1 MIVAPLFEGIDQ
13 VFLEVAQA
21 LLPLLIFFG
30 VFQVLLLKLPRVY
43 VINLVRGILI
53 AAFGM
58 VLFLQGVNV
67 AFLPAG
73 RAIGEAVSGFGHLW
87 LLIPFGFLL
96 GLLATYAEPAVRVLG
111 YQVAESSSGYIKESL
126 IVYTLSVAVA
136 ISVALGMARLV
147 YGIPLLYIIIPGYLL
162 VIVLLLFTDRDF
174 VGIAFDSGGVA
185 TGPMAVTFLLSLA
198 VGVAA
203 GIEGRNPVIDGFG
216 LIALIALAPIL
227 SVLMLGIL
235 YRRTRGEDT

>member
-1 MIVAPLFEGIDQ
+1 MTAAALLDGVDRIVF
-13 VFLEVAQA
+13 EVARA
-21 LLPLLIFFG
+21 LLPLLLFFG
-30 VFQVLLLKLPRVY
+30 VFQALYLKLPRVY
-43 VINLVRGILI
+43 VANLGKGILL
-53 AAFGM
+53 AFLGM

-73 RAIGEAVSGFGHLW
+73 REIGEALAAFDQRW

-96 GLLATYAEPAVRVLG
+96 GFLTTYAEPAVRVLC
-111 YQVAESSSGYIKESL
+111 YQVEESSSGYIGESL
-126 IVYTLSVAVA
+126 ILYTLSFGVAVA
-136 ISVALGMARLV
+136 VSLGMARLV
-147 YGIPLLYIIIPGYLL
+147 YAIPLLYFVIPGYFLAIL
-162 VIVLLLFTDRDF
+162 LLLFSDGEF
-174 VGIAFDSGGVA
+174 VGVAFDSGGVA

-203 GIEGRNPVIDGFG
+203 GIEGRNPVTDGFG

-235 YRRTRGEDT
+235 YRRRRGEET

>member
-1 MIVAPLFEGIDQ
+1 MILELFEGMGQI
-13 VFLEVAQA
+13 FLEVAQA

-30 VFQVLLLKLPRVY
+30 VFQVLFLKLPRVY
-43 VINLVRGILI
+43 VVNLVRGILV
-53 AAFGM
+53 AFLGM

-73 RAIGEAVSGFGHLW
+73 REIGEAVTAFGQQW
-87 LLIPFGFLL
+87 LLIPLGFVL
-96 GLLATYAEPAVRVLG
+96 GFLATYAEPAVRVLG
-111 YQVAESSSGYIKESL
+111 YQVAESSSGYIRESM
-126 IVYTLSVAVA
+126 IVYTLSFAVA
-136 ISVALGMARLV
+136 ISVSLGMARLV
-147 YGIPLLYIIIPGYLL
+147 YGIPLLYILIPGYFL
-162 VIVLLLFTDRDF
+162 VIILLFLTDREF

-203 GIEGRNPVIDGFG
+203 GIEGRNPVTDGFG

-235 YRRTRGEDT
+235 YRRTRGEET

>member
-1 MIVAPLFEGIDQ
+1 MDRIIF
-13 VFLEVAQA
+13 EVARA
-21 LLPLLIFFG
+21 LLPLLLFFG
-30 VFQVLLLKLPRVY
+30 VFQALYLKLPRVY
-43 VINLVRGILI
+43 VANLAKGILL
-53 AAFGM
+53 AFLGM

-73 RAIGEAVSGFGHLW
+73 REIGEALAAFDQRW

-96 GLLATYAEPAVRVLG
+96 GFLTTYAEPAVRVLC
-111 YQVAESSSGYIKESL
+111 YQVEESSSGYIGESL
-126 IVYTLSVAVA
+126 ILYTLSFGVAVA
-136 ISVALGMARLV
+136 VSLGMARLV
-147 YGIPLLYIIIPGYLL
+147 YAIPLLYLVIPGYFLAIL
-162 VIVLLLFTDRDF
+162 LLLFSDGEF
-174 VGIAFDSGGVA
+174 VGVAFDSGGVA

-203 GIEGRNPVIDGFG
+203 GIEGRNPVTDGFG

-235 YRRTRGEDT
+235 YRRRRGEET

>member
-1 MIVAPLFEGIDQ
+1 MDRIVF
-13 VFLEVAQA
+13 EVARA
-21 LLPLLIFFG
+21 LLPLLLFFG
-30 VFQVLLLKLPRVY
+30 VFQALYLKLPRVY
-43 VINLVRGILI
+43 VANLAKGILL
-53 AAFGM
+53 AFLGM

-73 RAIGEAVSGFGHLW
+73 REIGEALAAFDQRW

-96 GLLATYAEPAVRVLG
+96 GFLTTYAEPAVRVLC
-111 YQVAESSSGYIKESL
+111 YQVEESSSGYIGESL
-126 IVYTLSVAVA
+126 ILYTLSFGVAVA
-136 ISVALGMARLV
+136 VSLGMARLV
-147 YGIPLLYIIIPGYLL
+147 YAIPLLYLVIPGYFLAIL
-162 VIVLLLFTDRDF
+162 LLLFSDGEF
-174 VGIAFDSGGVA
+174 VGVAFDSGGVA

-203 GIEGRNPVIDGFG
+203 GIEGRNPVTDGFG

-235 YRRTRGEDT
+235 YRRRRGEET

>member
-1 MIVAPLFEGIDQ
+1 MALLDGVDRII
-13 VFLEVAQA
+13 LEVARA
-21 LLPLLIFFG
+21 LLPLLAFFL
-30 VFQVLLLKLPRVY
+30 VFQFFYLKLPRVY
-43 VINLVRGILI
+43 VVNLARGILF
-53 AAFGM
+53 AFLGM

-73 RAIGEAVSGFGHLW
+73 REIGEGLVAFDQRW
-87 LLIPFGFLL
+87 LLIPLGFFL
-96 GLLATYAEPAVRVLG
+96 GFLATYAEPAVRILC
-111 YQVAESSSGYIKESL
+111 YQVEESSGGSIGDSL
-126 IVYTLSVAVA
+126 ILYSLSLGVAVSVAF
-136 ISVALGMARLV
+136 GMARLV
-147 YGIPLLYIIIPGYLL
+147 YGIPLLYFLIPGYLL
-162 VIVLLLFTDRDF
+162 ALILLRFSDGGF

-203 GIEGRNPVIDGFG
+203 GIEGRNPVVDGFG

-235 YRRTRGEDT
+235 YRRTRGEDS

>member
-1 MIVAPLFEGIDQ
+1 MITAAVLAGIDR
-13 VFLEVAQA
+13 VALEVVQA
-21 LLPLLIFFG
+21 LLPLLIFFA
-30 VFQVLLLKLPRVY
+30 VFQVLYLKLPRVY
-43 VINLVRGILI
+43 VVNLAKGVLLASI
-53 AAFGM
+53 GM

-73 RAIGEAVSGFGHLW
+73 REIGEAVAAFDQRW
-87 LLIPFGFLL
+87 LLIPFGFFL
-96 GLLATYAEPAVRVLG
+96 GFLATYAEPAVRVLG
-111 YQVAESSSGYIKESL
+111 YQVEESSSGYIGESL
-126 IVYTLSVAVA
+126 ILYTLSFAVAV
-136 ISVALGMARLV
+136 SVALGMARLV
-147 YGIPLLYIIIPGYLL
+147 YGIPLLWLLIPGYLL
-162 VIVLLLFTDRDF
+162 VIILLLFTEKEF
-174 VGIAFDSGGVA
+174 VGIAFDSGSVA

-203 GIEGRNPVIDGFG
+203 GIEGRNPVVDGFG

>member
-1 MIVAPLFEGIDQ
+1 MDRIVF
-13 VFLEVAQA
+13 EVARA
-21 LLPLLIFFG
+21 LLPLLLFFG
-30 VFQVLLLKLPRVY
+30 VFQALYLKLPRVY
-43 VINLVRGILI
+43 VANLGKGILL
-53 AAFGM
+53 AFLGM

-73 RAIGEAVSGFGHLW
+73 REIGEALAAFDQRW

-96 GLLATYAEPAVRVLG
+96 GFLTTYAEPAVRVLC
-111 YQVAESSSGYIKESL
+111 YQVEESSSGYIGESL
-126 IVYTLSVAVA
+126 ILYTLSFGVAVA
-136 ISVALGMARLV
+136 VSLGMARLV
-147 YGIPLLYIIIPGYLL
+147 YAIPLLYFVIPGYFLAIL
-162 VIVLLLFTDRDF
+162 LLLFSDGEF
-174 VGIAFDSGGVA
+174 VGVAFDSGGVA

-203 GIEGRNPVIDGFG
+203 GIEGRNPVTDGFG

-235 YRRTRGEDT
+235 YRRRRGEET

>member
-1 MIVAPLFEGIDQ
+1 MIAAAFLAGIGQVA
-13 VFLEVAQA
+13 LEVVQA
-21 LLPLLIFFG
+21 LLPLVIFFS
-30 VFQVLLLKLPRVY
+30 VFQVLYLKLPRVY
-43 VINLVRGILI
+43 VVNLAKGILL
-53 AAFGM
+53 ASLGM

-73 RAIGEAVSGFGHLW
+73 REIGEALAAFDQRW
-87 LLIPFGFLL
+87 LLIPFGFFL
-96 GLLATYAEPAVRVLG
+96 GFLATYAEPAVRVLG
-111 YQVAESSSGYIKESL
+111 YQVEESSSGYIGESL
-126 IVYTLSVAVA
+126 ILYTLSLAVAV
-136 ISVALGMARLV
+136 SVSLGMGRLV
-147 YGIPLLYIIIPGYLL
+147 YGIPLLWLLIPGYLL
-162 VIVLLLFTDRDF
+162 VIVLLLFTDKEF
-174 VGIAFDSGGVA
+174 VGIAFDSGSVA

-203 GIEGRNPVIDGFG
+203 GIEGRNPVVDGFG

>member
-1 MIVAPLFEGIDQ
+1 MIAAAFLAGIDL
-13 VFLEVAQA
+13 VALEVVQA
-21 LLPLLIFFG
+21 LLPLVIFFS
-30 VFQVLLLKLPRVY
+30 VFQVLYLKLPRVY
-43 VINLVRGILI
+43 VVNLAKGILL
-53 AAFGM
+53 ASLGM

-73 RAIGEAVSGFGHLW
+73 REIGEAVAAFDQRW
-87 LLIPFGFLL
+87 LLIPFGFFL
-96 GLLATYAEPAVRVLG
+96 GFLATYAEPAVRVLG
-111 YQVAESSSGYIKESL
+111 YQVEESSSGYIKESL
-126 IVYTLSVAVA
+126 ILYTLSLAVAV
-136 ISVALGMARLV
+136 SVSLGMARLV
-147 YGIPLLYIIIPGYLL
+147 YGIPLLWLLIPGYLL
-162 VIVLLLFTDRDF
+162 VIVLLLFTDKEF
-174 VGIAFDSGGVA
+174 VGIAFDSGSVA

-203 GIEGRNPVIDGFG
+203 GIEGRNPVVDGFG

>member
-1 MIVAPLFEGIDQ
+1 MVTLLEGVDRIII
-13 VFLEVAQA
+13 EVARA
-21 LLPLLIFFG
+21 LLPLLLFFG
-30 VFQVLLLKLPRVY
+30 VFQALYLKLPRVY
-43 VINLVRGILI
+43 VVNLAKGILL
-53 AAFGM
+53 AFLGM

-73 RAIGEAVSGFGHLW
+73 REIGEAVAAFDQRW

-96 GLLATYAEPAVRVLG
+96 GFLTTYAEPAVRVLC
-111 YQVAESSSGYIKESL
+111 YQVEESSGGYIGESL
-126 IVYTLSVAVA
+126 ILYTLSLGVAV
-136 ISVALGMARLV
+136 SVSLGMARLV
-147 YGIPLLYIIIPGYLL
+147 YGIPLLSFLIPGYLL
-162 VIVLLLFTDRDF
+162 VIILLLLSDREF
-174 VGIAFDSGGVA
+174 IGIAFDSGGVA

-203 GIEGRNPVIDGFG
+203 GIEGRNPVTDGFG

-235 YRRTRGEDT
+235 YRRTRGEET

>member
-1 MIVAPLFEGIDQ
+1 MILVELFEGMDQ

-30 VFQVLLLKLPRVY
+30 VFQVLFLKLPRVY

-53 AAFGM
+53 AFLGM
-58 VLFLQGVNV
+58 ILFLQGVNV

-73 RAIGEAVSGFGHLW
+73 REIGEGVTTFGHLW
-87 LLIPFGFLL
+87 LLIPLGFLL
-96 GLLATYAEPAVRVLG
+96 GFLATYAEPAVRVLG
-111 YQVAESSSGYIKESL
+111 YQVAESSSGYIRESM
-126 IVYTLSVAVA
+126 IVYTLSFAVA
-136 ISVALGMARLV
+136 ISVSLGMARLV
-147 YGIPLLYIIIPGYLL
+147 YGIPLLYILIPGYLL
-162 VIVLLLFTDRDF
+162 VIILLLLTDRDF
-174 VGIAFDSGGVA
+174 IGIAFDSGGVA

-203 GIEGRNPVIDGFG
+203 GIEGRNPIIDGFG

-227 SVLMLGIL
+227 SMLALGIL
-235 YRRTRGEDT
+235 FRRTRGEAT